1 MISDFLQ
8 YCYEQGWS
16 DSIYTL
22 NANITLAVRILF
34 LIFYR
39 KKYNIK
45 FFQTAIAIII
55 IFKLSDYIM
64 LTVGWIESGFQS
76 WTNGNFER
84 VCVYIPLIAL
94 LVAKILKIPFGK
106 MVGLGTIIVGV
117 ALALNGIFSLLAY
130 QLTISVLA
138 IVAAVVLYAGIAVG
152 LGISF
157 YAMYKYNRN

>member
-1 MISDFLQ
+1 ML
-8 YCYEQGWS
+8 E
-16 DSIYTL
+16 SI
-22 NANITLAVRILF
+22 V
-34 LIFYR
+34 
-39 KKYNIK
+39 
-45 FFQTAIAIII
+45 AIAVGIVLIII
-55 IFKLSDYIM
+55 
-64 LTVGWIESGFQS
+64 G
-76 WTNGNFER
+76 
-84 VCVYIPLIAL
+84 
-94 LVAKILKIPFGK
+94 ILNRKGIISTLHSYHRKNVSEENRIPFGK